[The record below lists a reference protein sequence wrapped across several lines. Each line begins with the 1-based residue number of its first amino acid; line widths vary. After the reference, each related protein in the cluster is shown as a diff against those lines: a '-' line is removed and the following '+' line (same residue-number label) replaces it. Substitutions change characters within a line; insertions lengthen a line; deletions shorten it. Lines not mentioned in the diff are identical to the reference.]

1 MTQPS
6 PQPGASPGP
15 SGPRAGFWVRFAGAF
30 IDGLVIGIPLTVI
43 LFGLDTRFLVR
54 QGIGALAGFAYGV
67 YFIGS
72 GSGQTVGMK
81 LMNIRAIDADTG
93 GRIDYGRAVIR
104 HLMSLVSGYACL
116 IGYLWMLW
124 DPERQTWH
132 DKVANTYVVP
142 TSEYPVD
149 SWPG

>member
-1 MTQPS
+1 LTQ
-6 PQPGASPGP
+6 AGP
-15 SGPRAGFWVRFAGAF
+15 SGPRAGFGARLAGAL
-30 IDGLVIGIPLTVI
+30 IDALVVGLPLSLI
-43 LFGLDTRFLVR
+43 LFGLETNFLVR
-54 QGIGALAGFAYGV
+54 QAIGALAGFGYSV
-67 YFIGS
+67 FFIGS

-81 LMNIRAIDADTG
+81 LINIRAVDVDTG
-93 GRIDYGRAVIR
+93 GRVDYGRAVIR

-142 TSEYPVD
+142 TSAYPVD
-149 SWPG
+149 EWPG